1 MSDGKIPNATGL
13 RIATSEAA
21 ELTLE
26 GTGEHNACETTRLF
40 NDEAGSGFDLCM
52 VVIQGEEVAR
62 RFTIQHGTQRIGRGS
77 GCEIRLTGR
86 GISRTHAKLV
96 KAGGEVMIADLQSTN
111 GTLVNGKKNA
121 WTKLEHGDRVSI
133 GDTVLKVLSTDQIES
148 AYYDEIYR
156 LTTTDDHTGTFNR
169 RYFFQT
175 LEREVSRAI
184 RHERPLSLILVDIDD
199 LSALNKTFGP
209 VVGDGVLVQ
218 IASRIAR
225 SIRREDV
232 LARIGGD
239 EFCVL
244 LPETPRTG
252 ARAVCERLRT
262 EINRTP
268 FIRDNEPVHVTTSF
282 GIAELEDIRA
292 DIEFRG
298 NRHNAMR
305 HVDRFIEIAALKA
318 EEMTSSG
325 GNSILS

>member
-1 MSDGKIPNATGL
+1 MSDGKLPNATGL
-13 RIATSEAA
+13 RLASNDSA
-21 ELTLE
+21 ELALT

-40 NDEAGSGFDLCM
+40 NDEAESGRDLCM

-62 RFTIQHGTQRIGRGS
+62 RFTIKPGAQKIGRGS
-77 GCEIRLTGR
+77 SCEIRLTGR

-96 KAGGEVMIADLQSTN
+96 NAGGEVMIADLQSTN
-111 GTLVNGKKNA
+111 GTLVNGKKNS

-244 LPETPRTG
+244 LPETPKSG
-252 ARAVCERLRT
+252 ARAVCERLRK

-268 FIRDNEPVHVTTSF
+268 FIRDNEPVHVTASF
-282 GIAELEDIRA
+282 GISELEDIRP

-318 EEMTSSG
+318 EEITSSG
-325 GNSILS
+325 GNSIQS